1 MIRNQDD
8 KYRYSHI
15 DFEQDA
21 YKKDDM
27 AYKSKRKEPDSV
39 YNPAAEGSLYNVLN
53 DLYQTDKGSY
63 KTVTD
68 TKQQDFNKIVWE
80 SEEKSSNT

>member
-1 MIRNQDD
+1 
-8 KYRYSHI
+8 
-15 DFEQDA
+15 
-21 YKKDDM
+21 M
-27 AYKSKRKEPDSV
+27 AHGSKRKEDDSV
-39 YNPAAEGSLYNVLN
+39 YNRVGENSLYNVLN

-68 TKQQDFNKIVWE
+68 TKQQDFNKIVWA